1 MDTADSIKK
10 PAEVKPNT
18 QLVKGQSKVL
28 MTLIEYWRIDTNN
41 NNDDRPIQCCVVS

>member
-28 MTLIEYWRIDTNN
+28 IPLIEYLGVDING